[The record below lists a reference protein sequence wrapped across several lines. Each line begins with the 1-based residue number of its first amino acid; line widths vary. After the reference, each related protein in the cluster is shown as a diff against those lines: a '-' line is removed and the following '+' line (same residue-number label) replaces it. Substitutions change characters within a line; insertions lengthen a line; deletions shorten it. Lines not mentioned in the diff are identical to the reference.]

1 MQETRN
7 RILSIT
13 QINNDQPLLARFR
26 DYGFLS
32 LGGKDSAIYGYQTG
46 IHKNQGANGR
56 QWSLLWMT
64 H

>member
-1 MQETRN
+1 MQETRK

-32 LGGKDSAIYGYQTG
+32 LGWGGKTVQYMG
-46 IHKNQGANGR
+46 IRRVSTKIREPTVGSGPCCG
-56 QWSLLWMT
+56 
-64 H
+64 